1 MFGLATAMVVKITLS
16 LPMSKANFTA
26 DKQTALKAS
35 LARVAGVSDK
45 DVTIDKI
52 ESITSG
58 RNLTVRVE
66 ASVKAGGI
74 AAANEIVGKMTADNI
89 NDELQKKTG
98 LLAVIVLVPAK
109 SQSASDSGELLPAVD
124 THRLCAC

>member
-58 RNLTVRVE
+58 RNSTVRVE
-66 ASVKAGGI
+66 VSIKAGGI
-74 AAANEIVGKMTADNI
+74 AAADEIVRKMTADNI
-89 NDELQKKTG
+89 NDELKKETG

-109 SQSASDSGELLPAVD
+109 SQRASDPGELLPAID
-124 THRLCAC
+124 THGLCAC